1 MKRVIIT
8 GAAGFIGFHVAKIF
22 LKKNWEVLGVDSMS
36 AYYDVEL
43 KRRRISILSN
53 NKKFYFKKLKLEHSD
68 KFLSE
73 FRNFSPNIVIH
84 LAAQAGVRYSIDNP
98 KEYVNSN
105 LVGTFNLLE
114 ASKEANLDHLM
125 LASTSSV
132 YGANTNMPF
141 REIDR
146 TDHQMSFYAATKKS
160 NEVMS
165 HSYSHLFCIPTTCFR
180 FFTVYGPWGRP
191 DMAPMIFANIDDLAL
206 SIEKLV
212 SIPPNIS
219 KTNVGATADAMSPV
233 APWRVVNIGS
243 SKPGNLMDF
252 ITEIENN
259 LGKKASKNFLEMQAG
274 DVEKTFA
281 DTRQLK
287 SLILIRSKSSEPL

>member
-180 FFTVYGPWGRP
+180 F
-191 DMAPMIFANIDDLAL
+191 
-206 SIEKLV
+206 LV
-212 SIPPNIS
+212 LVLNDSASRFNASTYRRLTITEASGLRHRFNS
-219 KTNVGATADAMSPV
+219 ASVVRTKEV
-233 APWRVVNIGS
+233 APLVFPDLLVPAIS
-243 SKPGNLMDF
+243 LYLTISLMPSQ
-252 ITEIENN
+252 I
-259 LGKKASKNFLEMQAG
+259 K
-274 DVEKTFA
+274 
-281 DTRQLK
+281 
-287 SLILIRSKSSEPL
+287 